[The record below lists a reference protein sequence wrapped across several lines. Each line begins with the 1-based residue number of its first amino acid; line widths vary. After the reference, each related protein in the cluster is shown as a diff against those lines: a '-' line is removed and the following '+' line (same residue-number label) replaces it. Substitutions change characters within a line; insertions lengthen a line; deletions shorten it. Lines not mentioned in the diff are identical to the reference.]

1 MERWKQIM
9 LAGVAAM
16 GIWVI
21 GGVRAEAAVPIN
33 EATFPDSA
41 VRAHVKV
48 YDKNNDGVLSD
59 EELKI
64 PTQLNSTTQRQ
75 AEEYF
80 LTKPGTIVDF
90 KGMENFPNIKE
101 LHFQRIGYD
110 QGNPLSL
117 GYYKGNWNY
126 GGSDLLQCFP
136 YAEKISLSGNDFEQE
151 VVGQITLSG
160 TSDCLKEVR
169 ICDDEYPCNLKV
181 MWNVKA
187 KNLKH
192 VEIRVHELDGMINS
206 GGELSSLES
215 LILECDKMQHCNL
228 AFAKM
233 SLLKYLSLCGYDELS
248 QKDWRDNGVFPE
260 ELSKTK
266 LETLYYN
273 ADTQDYGF
281 LSGLK
286 YLKSLT
292 ISGYPSDKNVNL
304 SNRNFSLK
312 GLSSL
317 EKLSL
322 ITARYSEL
330 DLNPVKKTLKVLYVG
345 PEYSLNYE
353 GIYGVTTNIA
363 LKRLD
368 ISQMERLEEL
378 YGCHTGIEKL
388 ITRDASGK
396 SALKKLRK
404 VLLWNTKAKS
414 IRLEDMP
421 ALEELE
427 LSGDYSRLN
436 FTKCKKLH
444 TIRLK
449 SNKLKALDLRKNTML
464 KSLDIRGAK
473 KVKKLNL
480 SKNKILK
487 SAMIQN
493 MPISE
498 LNLSKNTFLYGL
510 NFNATSKIKM
520 KRLTLPSLREPKIN
534 MTNHRKK
541 YRVDVLDLS
550 RLKKMTTK
558 TRGKYLHAFQF
569 KNGYKKVIISKKLKK
584 SHRNWFKKK
593 AKKVKAKVI
602 VR

>member
-9 LAGVAAM
+9 LTGMAAL
-16 GIWVI
+16 GICLV
-21 GGVRAEAAVPIN
+21 GGMQAEAAVPMDEVN
-33 EATFPDSA
+33 FPDPA
-41 VRAHVKV
+41 VRAYVKV
-48 YDKNNDGVLSD
+48 YDQNHDGVLSD
-59 EELKI
+59 EELKV
-64 PTQLNSTTQRQ
+64 PTKFGVF
-75 AEEYF
+75 AEMPIEYIF
-80 LTKPGTIVDF
+80 DAEPGTIVDF

-101 LHFQRIGYD
+101 LNLLGLGYYKE
-110 QGNPLSL
+110 NPLSL
-117 GYYKGNWNY
+117 GRNKGKWNY

-136 YAEKISLSGNDFEQE
+136 YAEKISLSGNDFEQG
-151 VVGQITLSG
+151 VVGQVTLSG

-169 ICDDEYPCNLKV
+169 IGGDDYSHDLKV

-187 KNLKH
+187 KNLKL

-215 LILECDKMQHCNL
+215 LILICRKMQHCNL

-233 SLLKYLSLCGYDELS
+233 PSLKNLTLSGYTYLS

-292 ISGYPSDKNVNL
+292 ISGHLSDKNFNL

-317 EKLSL
+317 EQLDL
-322 ITARYSEL
+322 EAARYSEL

-345 PEYSLNYE
+345 SEYSLNYE
-353 GIYGVTTNIA
+353 GIYGVTSNIS

-388 ITRDASGK
+388 VTRDASGK

-427 LSGDYSRLN
+427 LSGDYSKLN

-487 SAMIQN
+487 YAVIQN

>member
-9 LAGVAAM
+9 LTGMAAL
-16 GIWVI
+16 GICLV
-21 GGVRAEAAVPIN
+21 GGMQAEAAVPMDEVN
-33 EATFPDSA
+33 FPDPA
-41 VRAHVKV
+41 VRAYVKV
-48 YDKNNDGVLSD
+48 YDQNHDGVLSD
-59 EELKI
+59 EELKV
-64 PTQLNSTTQRQ
+64 PTQFGAF
-75 AEEYF
+75 AEMPIEYIF
-80 LTKPGTIVDF
+80 DAEPGTIVDF

-101 LHFQRIGYD
+101 LNLLGLGYYKE
-110 QGNPLSL
+110 NPLSL
-117 GYYKGNWNY
+117 GRNKGKWNY

-136 YAEKISLSGNDFEQE
+136 YAEKISLSGNDFEQG
-151 VVGQITLSG
+151 VVGQVTLSG

-169 ICDDEYPCNLKV
+169 IGGDDYSHDLKV

-187 KNLKH
+187 KNLKL

-215 LILECDKMQHCNL
+215 LILICRKMQHCNL

-233 SLLKYLSLCGYDELS
+233 PSLKNLTLSGYTYLS

-292 ISGYPSDKNVNL
+292 ISGHLSDKNFNL

-317 EKLSL
+317 EQLDL
-322 ITARYSEL
+322 EAARYSEL

-345 PEYSLNYE
+345 SEYSLNYE
-353 GIYGVTTNIA
+353 GIYGVTSNIA

-388 ITRDASGK
+388 VTRDASGK

-427 LSGDYSRLN
+427 LSGDYSKLN

-550 RLKKMTTK
+550 RLKKMDTK
-558 TRGKYLHAFQF
+558 IRGKYLHAFQF

>member
-16 GIWVI
+16 GIWLA
-21 GGVRAEAAVPIN
+21 GGVRAEATVPIN
-33 EATFPDSA
+33 EATFPDPA
-41 VRAHVKV
+41 VRAYVKV
-48 YDKNNDGVLSD
+48 YDQNHDGVLSD
-59 EELKI
+59 EELKV
-64 PTQLNSTTQRQ
+64 PTQFGVF
-75 AEEYF
+75 AEMPIEYIF
-80 LTKPGTIVDF
+80 DAEPGTIVDF

-101 LHFQRIGYD
+101 LDLLGLGYYKE
-110 QGNPLSL
+110 NSLSL

-192 VEIRVHELDGMINS
+192 VEICIRELDGMINS

-215 LILECDKMQHCNL
+215 LILKCDKMQHCNL

-233 SLLKYLSLCGYDELS
+233 PLLKYLSLCGYDEIS

-266 LETLYYN
+266 LETLYYD

-368 ISQMERLEEL
+368 ISQIGRA
-378 YGCHTGIEKL
+378 H
-388 ITRDASGK
+388 
-396 SALKKLRK
+396 
-404 VLLWNTKAKS
+404 
-414 IRLEDMP
+414 
-421 ALEELE
+421 
-427 LSGDYSRLN
+427 
-436 FTKCKKLH
+436 F
-444 TIRLK
+444 
-449 SNKLKALDLRKNTML
+449 
-464 KSLDIRGAK
+464 
-473 KVKKLNL
+473 
-480 SKNKILK
+480 
-487 SAMIQN
+487 
-493 MPISE
+493 
-498 LNLSKNTFLYGL
+498 
-510 NFNATSKIKM
+510 
-520 KRLTLPSLREPKIN
+520 
-534 MTNHRKK
+534 
-541 YRVDVLDLS
+541 
-550 RLKKMTTK
+550 
-558 TRGKYLHAFQF
+558 
-569 KNGYKKVIISKKLKK
+569 
-584 SHRNWFKKK
+584 
-593 AKKVKAKVI
+593 
-602 VR
+602 

>member
-1 MERWKQIM
+1 
-9 LAGVAAM
+9 
-16 GIWVI
+16 
-21 GGVRAEAAVPIN
+21 
-33 EATFPDSA
+33 
-41 VRAHVKV
+41 
-48 YDKNNDGVLSD
+48 
-59 EELKI
+59 
-64 PTQLNSTTQRQ
+64 
-75 AEEYF
+75 
-80 LTKPGTIVDF
+80 
-90 KGMENFPNIKE
+90 
-101 LHFQRIGYD
+101 
-110 QGNPLSL
+110 
-117 GYYKGNWNY
+117 
-126 GGSDLLQCFP
+126 
-136 YAEKISLSGNDFEQE
+136 
-151 VVGQITLSG
+151 
-160 TSDCLKEVR
+160 
-169 ICDDEYPCNLKV
+169 

-192 VEIRVHELDGMINS
+192 VEICIRELDGMINS

-215 LILECDKMQHCNL
+215 LILKCDKMQHCNL

-233 SLLKYLSLCGYDELS
+233 PLLKYLSLCGYDEIS

-266 LETLYYN
+266 LETLYYD

-427 LSGDYSRLN
+427 LSGDYSKLN

-510 NFNATSKIKM
+510 SFNATSKIKM
-520 KRLTLPSLREPKIN
+520 KRLTLPSLKEPKIN

>member
-9 LAGVAAM
+9 LTGMAAL
-16 GIWVI
+16 GICLV
-21 GGVRAEAAVPIN
+21 GGMQAEAAVPMDEVN
-33 EATFPDSA
+33 FPDPA
-41 VRAHVKV
+41 VRAYVKV
-48 YDKNNDGVLSD
+48 YDQNHDGVLSD
-59 EELKI
+59 EELKV
-64 PTQLNSTTQRQ
+64 PTQFGAF
-75 AEEYF
+75 AEMPIEYIF
-80 LTKPGTIVDF
+80 DAEPGTIVDF

-101 LHFQRIGYD
+101 LNLLGLGYYKE
-110 QGNPLSL
+110 NPLSL
-117 GYYKGNWNY
+117 GRNKGKWNY

-136 YAEKISLSGNDFEQE
+136 YAEKISLSGNDFEQG
-151 VVGQITLSG
+151 VVGQVTLSG

-169 ICDDEYPCNLKV
+169 IGGDDYSHDLKV

-187 KNLKH
+187 KNLKL

-215 LILECDKMQHCNL
+215 LILICRKMQHCNL

-233 SLLKYLSLCGYDELS
+233 PSLKNLTLSGYTYLS

-292 ISGYPSDKNVNL
+292 ISGHLSDKNFNL

-317 EKLSL
+317 EQLDL
-322 ITARYSEL
+322 EAARYSEL

-345 PEYSLNYE
+345 SEYSLNYE
-353 GIYGVTTNIA
+353 GIYGVTSNIA

-427 LSGDYSRLN
+427 LSGDYSKLN

-550 RLKKMTTK
+550 RLKKMDTK
-558 TRGKYLHAFQF
+558 IRGKYLHAFQF

>member
-9 LAGVAAM
+9 LTGMAAL
-16 GIWVI
+16 GIWLV
-21 GGVRAEAAVPIN
+21 GGMQAEAAVPMDEVN
-33 EATFPDSA
+33 FPDPA
-41 VRAHVKV
+41 VRAYVKV
-48 YDKNNDGVLSD
+48 YDQNHDGVLSD
-59 EELKI
+59 EELKV
-64 PTQLNSTTQRQ
+64 PTQFGVF
-75 AEEYF
+75 AEMPIEYIF
-80 LTKPGTIVDF
+80 DAEPGTIVDF

-101 LHFQRIGYD
+101 LNLLGLGYYKE
-110 QGNPLSL
+110 NPLSL
-117 GYYKGNWNY
+117 GRNKGKWNY

-136 YAEKISLSGNDFEQE
+136 YAEKISLSGNDFEQG
-151 VVGQITLSG
+151 VVGQVTLSG

-169 ICDDEYPCNLKV
+169 IGGDDYSHDLKV

-215 LILECDKMQHCNL
+215 LILICRKMQHCNL

-233 SLLKYLSLCGYDELS
+233 PSLKNLTLSGYTYLS

-292 ISGYPSDKNVNL
+292 ISGHLSDKNFDL

-317 EKLSL
+317 EKLDL
-322 ITARYSEL
+322 EAARYSKL

-345 PEYSLNYE
+345 SEYSLNYE

-388 ITRDASGK
+388 ITRDTSGK

-427 LSGDYSRLN
+427 LSGDYSKLN